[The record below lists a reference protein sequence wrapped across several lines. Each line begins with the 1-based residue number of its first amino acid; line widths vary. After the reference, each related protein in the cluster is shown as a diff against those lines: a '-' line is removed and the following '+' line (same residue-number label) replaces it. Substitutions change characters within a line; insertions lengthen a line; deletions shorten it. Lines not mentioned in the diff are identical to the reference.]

1 MQLEFVKDLPDY
13 ISDYHYSDDIR
24 DCCDKPIKC
33 SHRIKQYTYPSGE
46 FIVDRIEKCVE
57 TSMPLTEKELNVCF
71 REWMRNTYPATPINL
86 HLPEL
91 YELIT
96 KMFGK
101 KKEAKGWVGIR
112 MNSFYEDDFYE
123 DDDYEV
129 RSTTMKSIHEDIKP
143 CILCEHGKCNK
154 LRCKDCV
161 RISQLCE
168 HGKYNKSFCKI
179 CDGSKLCRSSWCHTT
194 GNQKYEGYCVPCFI
208 NNPENILKP
217 AMRNHKTKEKEVVD
231 CVMQHYPQFTWI
243 ADRRVQDGCSRRRPD
258 LLLDMGSHILIV
270 EIDENKHSGYDCSC
284 ENKRIMEISQDLQ
297 HRPIVLIRFNPDSYR
312 DQVGILVNSCW
323 QLNKIGVMSIIASKR
338 SEWNTRLE
346 TLNQQIQYWIDNA
359 TEKMVEIVELFY

>member
-1 MQLEFVKDLPDY
+1 MSLEFVKDLPD
-13 ISDYHYSDDIR
+13 DIR
-24 DCCDKPIKC
+24 DCCEHWFLKSMYPV
-33 SHRIKQYTYPSGE
+33 RIKQDLQDPTGD
-46 FIVDRIEKCVE
+46 FIADKIIRCDETSSPLTVMELKCVF
-57 TSMPLTEKELNVCF
+57 K
-71 REWMRNTYPATPINL
+71 EWMRHTYPGHKIN
-86 HLPEL
+86 LPEL

-96 KMFGK
+96 KRFGNQ
-101 KKEAKGWVGIR
+101 EAKGWLGIR
-112 MNSFYEDDFYE
+112 LNDCYEDDRIDWFFE
-123 DDDYEV
+123 
-129 RSTTMKSIHEDIKP
+129 SICKP

-161 RISQLCE
+161 RISRLCEHGKCKSYCKVCVRFSQLCE

-179 CDGSKLCRSSWCHTT
+179 CDGSKLCRSSWCHTS

-258 LLLDMGSHILIV
+258 LLLDMGSHILII

-284 ENKRIMEISQDLQ
+284 ENKRLMEISQDLQ

-323 QLNKIGVMSIIASKR
+323 QLNKIGVMSIIVSKR

-359 TEKMVEIVELFY
+359 TEKIVEIVELFY